1 MNCEKAQFST
11 STYEASKMYQKKDS
25 PNPEIN
31 NQPELHTN
39 KEKCDSLK
47 LICITKDLIQN
58 EIRDSYCSDLSYEEN
73 KRQRSD
79 NLQDHQHQ
87 TRAESL
93 KPLQDSSS
101 SILQS
106 QEIKIPQSNSTGVKV
121 DKNKGDETMATV
133 KSESRLT
140 DFNPQSESETDREIS
155 EEHNEQFTFQI
166 TPDNTTKDIL
176 EISFEKIDK
185 QDDRKNTK
193 LSFEKKK
200 GDENHTENNYEADI
214 DRMLFPKKSEV
225 VIVNIGDTA
234 TAIGQPAFSIRK
246 GSNFFLYMIGFI
258 FLLTFL
264 CCVTGAATFV
274 TK

>member
-1 MNCEKAQFST
+1 MNCEKAQFLT
-11 STYEASKMYQKKDS
+11 STYEASNMYQKKDS

-31 NQPELHTN
+31 HQPEIPTN
-39 KEKCDSLK
+39 KPNCDSLK
-47 LICITKDLIQN
+47 LIRIKKDLIQN
-58 EIRDSYCSDLSYEEN
+58 EIRDSYSTDLSYEEN
-73 KRQRSD
+73 KRQGSH
-79 NLQDHQHQ
+79 NLQEQQHQ
-87 TRAESL
+87 TSAETL
-93 KPLQDSSS
+93 KYHEDSSN

-106 QEIKIPQSNSTGVKV
+106 QEIKIPQSNPTGVKV
-121 DKNKGDETMATV
+121 DKNKGDETIATV
-133 KSESRLT
+133 KSESRST
-140 DFNPQSESETDREIS
+140 DFKPYSETDREIS

-166 TPDNTTKDIL
+166 TPDKNTKDIL

-185 QDDRKNTK
+185 QDDRTNTK

-200 GDENHTENNYEADI
+200 GDENHIENNYEADI